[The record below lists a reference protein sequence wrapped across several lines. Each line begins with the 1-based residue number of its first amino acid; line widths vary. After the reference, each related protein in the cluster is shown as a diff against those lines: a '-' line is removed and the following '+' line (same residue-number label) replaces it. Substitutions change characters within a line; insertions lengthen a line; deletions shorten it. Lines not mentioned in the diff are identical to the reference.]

1 MLPLSPELYSV
12 FIRPLLFALPPDTAQ
27 SVADLVL
34 KREFIWRALSPALR
48 VRSPM
53 LEVDLCGL
61 KLRNPVGL
69 AAGFD
74 KSCEF
79 IPSMAALGF
88 GYVTAG
94 TVTRHPKPGNPKPR
108 MFRYVKDSSLINALG
123 FPGRGLDFAARQLEK
138 ANDSLARTPTI
149 VSVSGV
155 AVDEIVECHRRLE
168 PLVHAVEINISSPNT
183 AGLRAF
189 HGPRAL
195 GDLLARINDRR
206 SKPLFLKLPPLDAGF
221 APWRQAQMD
230 IGEIA
235 SGPEPYP
242 GHPSPAEATEQVMAL
257 ARTCVEQGV
266 DALTVSNTRPTE
278 DLRLSV
284 RSGGLSGKLVF
295 PHMLRM
301 VADIRAELGDRVA
314 INASGGIFSGEDA
327 WMAIEAGATTVQL
340 LTGLIYRGPGIV
352 KRINQDLLR
361 LMVENSPCP
370 G

>member
-1 MLPLSPELYSV
+1 MLSLSPELYSV
-12 FIRPLLFALPPDTAQ
+12 FIRPLLFALSPDAAQ

-34 KREFIWRALSPALR
+34 KRRFIWRALSPAMS
-48 VRSPM
+48 VRSPR

-61 KLRNPVGL
+61 KLQNPVGL

-88 GYVTAG
+88 GYITAG
-94 TVTRHPKPGNPKPR
+94 TVTRYPKPGNPKPR

-123 FPGRGLDFAARQLEK
+123 FPGRGLEYAVRRLEIAR
-138 ANDSLARTPTI
+138 DSVDRVPII
-149 VSVSGV
+149 VSVSGIT
-155 AVDEIVECHRRLE
+155 VDEVVECHRRLE

-189 HGPRAL
+189 HGPQAL
-195 GDLLARINDRR
+195 GELLARINDRR
-206 SKPLFLKLPPLDAGF
+206 NKQLFLKLPPLDAGF
-221 APWRQAQMD
+221 APWRQAQLD

-235 SGPEPYP
+235 TGPETYP
-242 GHPSPAEATEQVMAL
+242 GHPSPAEATEQLMAL
-257 ARTCVEQGV
+257 ARTCAEQGV

-295 PHMLRM
+295 PHMLQM
-301 VADIRAELGDRVA
+301 VADIRAELGEGVS
-314 INASGGIFSGEDA
+314 INACGGIFTGEDA
-327 WMAIEAGATTVQL
+327 WKALQAGATTVQL

-352 KRINQDLLR
+352 KRINQELLK
-361 LMVENSPCP
+361 LIEMSSPRP
-370 G
+370 D

>member
-34 KREFIWRALSPALR
+34 KREFIWRALSPAMS
-48 VRSPM
+48 VRSTK

-61 KLRNPVGL
+61 KLQNPVGL

-74 KSCEF
+74 KDCEF

-94 TVTRHPKPGNPKPR
+94 TVTRHPKQGNPKPR

-123 FPGRGLDFAARQLEK
+123 FPGRGLELAVRQLER
-138 ANDSLARTPTI
+138 AQDSSARVPTI

-155 AVDEIVECHRRLE
+155 TVDEIVECHRRLE
-168 PLVHAVEINISSPNT
+168 PLVQAVEVNISSPNT
-183 AGLRAF
+183 EGLRAF
-189 HGPRAL
+189 HEPRAL
-195 GDLLARINDRR
+195 GELLARINEKR
-206 SKPLFLKLPPLDAGF
+206 SKLLFLKLPPLVAGL
-221 APWRQAQMD
+221 APWRQTQLD
-230 IGEIA
+230 IGEITVGA
-235 SGPEPYP
+235 EAYSV
-242 GHPSPAEATEQVMAL
+242 HPSAAEATEQLMAL
-257 ARTCVEQGV
+257 ARMCAEEGV
-266 DALTVSNTRPTE
+266 DAVTVSNTRPTE
-278 DLRLSV
+278 DLRLAV

-301 VADIRAELGDRVA
+301 VAEIRAELGDRVA
-314 INASGGIFSGEDA
+314 INACGGIFSGEDA
-327 WMAIEAGATTVQL
+327 WKALRAGATTVQL

-352 KRINQDLLR
+352 KRINQELLT
-361 LMVENSPCP
+361 LIEDSSSGP